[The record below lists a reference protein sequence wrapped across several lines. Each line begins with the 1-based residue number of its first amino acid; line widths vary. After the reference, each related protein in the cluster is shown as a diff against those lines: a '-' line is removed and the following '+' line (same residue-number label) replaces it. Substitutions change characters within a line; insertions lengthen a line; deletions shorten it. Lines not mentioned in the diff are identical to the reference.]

1 MFKTLLAKS
10 LSVQEQNDPKI
21 KGAAKYTG
29 HISFVMQA
37 ADVLVDKVGMS
48 ILRQLGLEHIDLSF
62 FATTVRLSAYLHD
75 WGKANQHF
83 QEMLYLKTIDPKSPD
98 VKIQDY
104 RKRIAASSKAHS
116 DRQILRHEVISGI
129 LALQV
134 PSFREWLEQCSNA
147 NLIIAVWAAM
157 GHHLKVGVGKDGKPS
172 GLIAEFVSGTG
183 DQLKIYTRHS
193 DFQAVLKMGS
203 QALGLPEKLPE
214 APTEDWTKEQLKVA
228 LSNLRDEFIQLESQL
243 DWEQQKFVAAVKAT
257 VIAADLAGSALPLAE
272 EDFKEWIEE
281 VLSLLLSEEELQ
293 KLVNQRLDGKKL
305 RPFQELIASSKRRV
319 TLVKAGCGTGKTVG
333 AYAWGKKW
341 AVGRKLFFSYPTTG
355 TATQGYIDYAHGTEI
370 EAALMH
376 SRADL
381 DRELLFSGDSDNS
394 EGIDSR
400 LMAFQAWRKKLIVC
414 TVDSVL
420 GLIQNNRKPLYSW
433 APLAQ
438 SAFVFDEVHAY
449 DKSLFGAL
457 LKFIKAFRGAPILL
471 MSASFTPEQL
481 AAIRQVLAEQEEDLE
496 EPIEGPKELEEL
508 PRYSIT
514 YISEINNLEELAEIW
529 EPVITALRNKQ
540 KVLWVTNSVKTCIE
554 IYRTAQIKLIEQLPE
569 LGISPLIYH
578 SRFRYKDRLKKHEAV
593 IEGFKQEAPVL
604 AITTQVCEMSL
615 DLSADLLISAIAP
628 SSALIQRLGRLNR
641 RMTTIKEGA
650 KLAIVYPWD
659 NSKPYD
665 QAEISTGKKL
675 IQEFSGKIGISQ
687 RDLAELAANLNTEV
701 VKEVKSNWLEDNWC
715 TYQNS
720 LREAG
725 YTITIILGEDEKEI
739 WKIAEQKEQELLK
752 QGKKESRMKL
762 FKQEAQKWTVPIR
775 IENDYYTWKR
785 RGFYPVAPEGR
796 IRYSEEVGAEQ

>member
-37 ADVLVDKVGMS
+37 ADVLVDKVGVS
-48 ILRQLGLEHIDLSF
+48 ILRQLGLEHIDLSL
-62 FATTVRLSAYLHD
+62 FATTVRLGAYLHD

-83 QEMLYLKTIDPKSPD
+83 QEMVYLKTIDPKSPD

-116 DRQILRHEVISGI
+116 DRQMLRHEVISGI

-134 PSFREWLEQCSNA
+134 TSFREWLEQCPNA

-157 GHHLKVGVGKDGKPS
+157 GHHLKVGIGKDGKPS
-172 GLIAEFVSGTG
+172 GLIAEFISGTG

-203 QALGLPEKLPE
+203 QALGLPEKLPS

-305 RPFQELIASSKRRV
+305 RPFQELIAESNCRV

-370 EAALMH
+370 EAVLMH

-381 DRELLFSGDSDNS
+381 DRELLFSGDSDDS

-449 DKSLFGAL
+449 DKNLFEAL
-457 LKFIKAFRGAPILL
+457 LKFLKAFRGAPILL
-471 MSASFTPEQL
+471 MSASFTSEQL
-481 AAIRQVLAEQEEDLE
+481 AAIRQVLAEQGEDLE

-508 PRYSIT
+508 PRYNIT

-540 KVLWVTNSVKTCIE
+540 KVLCGFRRSDS
-554 IYRTAQIKLIEQLPE
+554 
-569 LGISPLIYH
+569 LGI
-578 SRFRYKDRLKKHEAV
+578 
-593 IEGFKQEAPVL
+593 
-604 AITTQVCEMSL
+604 
-615 DLSADLLISAIAP
+615 
-628 SSALIQRLGRLNR
+628 
-641 RMTTIKEGA
+641 
-650 KLAIVYPWD
+650 
-659 NSKPYD
+659 
-665 QAEISTGKKL
+665 
-675 IQEFSGKIGISQ
+675 
-687 RDLAELAANLNTEV
+687 
-701 VKEVKSNWLEDNWC
+701 
-715 TYQNS
+715 
-720 LREAG
+720 
-725 YTITIILGEDEKEI
+725 
-739 WKIAEQKEQELLK
+739 
-752 QGKKESRMKL
+752 
-762 FKQEAQKWTVPIR
+762 
-775 IENDYYTWKR
+775 
-785 RGFYPVAPEGR
+785 
-796 IRYSEEVGAEQ
+796 